1 MDILIKQFNELTPSE
16 LYEILRI
23 RTSVFVVEQNCPYQ
37 EVDNLDQNAYH
48 ICLKENNQIVAYCRV
63 IDQNN
68 PFHEVSIGRVLSLDR
83 RKGYGTLVV
92 QLGISIAKE
101 KYEAK
106 QIIIEAQTYAK
117 SLYEKCGFMQISEPF
132 LEDGIEHIKM
142 CYTF

>member
-1 MDILIKQFNELTPSE
+1 MEIFIKQFSELTPSE
-16 LYEILRI
+16 LYELLRI
-23 RTSVFVVEQNCPYQ
+23 RISVFVVEQNCPYQ

-48 ICLKENNQIVAYCRV
+48 IWLEENHKIVAYCRV

-83 RKGYGTLVV
+83 RKGYGTLAV

-101 KYEAK
+101 KYRADK
-106 QIIIEAQTYAK
+106 IIIEAQTYAR
-117 SLYEKCGFMQISEPF
+117 SLYEKCGFVQISEPF